1 DAYVFTLRVTSKT
14 PRRAAAEADALADS
28 LVEALRR
35 DADKYSSQ
43 HIEALTEL
51 RAKAFARVEDIEA
64 RMRDLLASNQ
74 IASIQQEVEKATYR
88 AAQLA
93 QAQTDT
99 QADLRQSEQTVAELA
114 RQLRLYGPQSSGHD
128 PNAPVEGRTAALS
141 AGDSNK
147 SRSFPKLG
155 QQLGDKLFHEKVLA
169 EVATGAL
176 RARLDS
182 IEKSGALLV

>member
-51 RAKAFARVEDIEA
+51 RAKAFTRVEDIEA

-99 QADLRQSEQTVAELA
+99 RADLRQSEQKVAELG
-114 RQLRLYGPQSSGHD
+114 RQLRLFAPDASGQ
-128 PNAPVEGRTAALS
+128 NAPVEGRTAALS

-147 SRSFPKLG
+147 FRSFPKLG

-169 EVATGAL
+169 EVATGGL

-182 IEKSGALLV
+182 IEKSAALLV